1 MAGPHENLEHAEH
14 AQHAAHEGGRDN
26 KKIALVISVLA
37 LFLAFSE
44 TFGKASQTEALNLQ
58 IEASNLWNFMQAKTI
73 RRTFTLVQSEAAK
86 IEAATTPDEARK
98 AALAKQIGE
107 WEKTAARYRSEP
119 EAGNGKGE
127 GTVELMRR
135 ALEKEKQRDLQFNK
149 YHNFEFASAAFQI
162 GIVLCFGRRDHRHR
176 RARMGGN
183 RHRADRG
190 SVHHDGIRA
199 ADLPARCRAFLR
211 GHVLEGRHTRAALV
225 RGAFRGGGHH
235 FSAASRATPPAASA
249 RGGGSAR
256 CGGRS
261 APSGQASSART
272 VCACGA

>member
-86 IEAATTPDEARK
+86 IEAATTPDDARK
-98 AALAKQIGE
+98 AALARQIGE

-119 EAGNGKGE
+119 EAGGGKGE
-127 GTVELMRR
+127 GTKELSER
-135 ALEKEKQRDLQFNK
+135 AQAMEKVRDGHLNK

-162 GIVLCFGRRDHRHR
+162 GIVLCSAAVITNIMGLALAAIGVGLVGVALMGTGFLAPEFLHNVLHWFEALFG
-176 RARMGGN
+176 
-183 RHRADRG
+183 
-190 SVHHDGIRA
+190 
-199 ADLPARCRAFLR
+199 
-211 GHVLEGRHTRAALV
+211 GH
-225 RGAFRGGGHH
+225 GGGAHH
-235 FSAASRATPPAASA
+235 
-249 RGGGSAR
+249 
-256 CGGRS
+256 
-261 APSGQASSART
+261 
-272 VCACGA
+272 